1 MATIQLKPSPVL
13 TVSIATAGNDPREI
27 FKAASFWTK
36 EFPKQC
42 GHCKSKNITAGHRL
56 ASGYDFYEA
65 ICQDCNYTFAFGQ
78 LKDGSGLFPKT
89 QDGWKP
95 PYSQNRGGGSAD
107 DAFPDD
113 INQSSPDDD
122 IPY

>member
-13 TVSIATAGNDPREI
+13 TISIATPGNDPRDI

-65 ICQDCNYTFAFGQ
+65 ICTDCNYTFAFGQ
-78 LKDGSGLFPKT
+78 LKDGSGLFPKA
-89 QDGWKP
+89 QEGWKP
-95 PYSQNRGGGSAD
+95 PYAQSSGGGSRD

-113 INQSSPDDD
+113 SNKDEDS